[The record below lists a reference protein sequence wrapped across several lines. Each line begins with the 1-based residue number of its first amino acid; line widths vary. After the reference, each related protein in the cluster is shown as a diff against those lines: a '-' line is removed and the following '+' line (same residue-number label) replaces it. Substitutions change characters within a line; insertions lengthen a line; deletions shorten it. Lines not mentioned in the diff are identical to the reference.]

1 MSKGGASDMNKSNFN
16 PETDLSPRQTDILN
30 LMIKAEGKAY
40 VWIKKNKARLINPS
54 EIVIVTSKEVKRPR

>member
-1 MSKGGASDMNKSNFN
+1 MNKTTFN
-16 PETDLSPRQTDILN
+16 PETDLSPRQTDLLN

-54 EIVIVTSKEVKRPR
+54 EIVIVTAKEVKRPK